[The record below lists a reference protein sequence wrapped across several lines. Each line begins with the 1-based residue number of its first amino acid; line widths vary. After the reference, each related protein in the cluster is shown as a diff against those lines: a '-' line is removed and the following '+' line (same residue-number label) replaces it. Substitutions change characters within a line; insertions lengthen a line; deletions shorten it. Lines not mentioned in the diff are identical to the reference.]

1 MPTIG
6 LDISDTA
13 MRFVELVPKRKGF
26 VIGRFGE
33 RQIPRGVIEAGE
45 VKKAT
50 DLQTIFIDIKK
61 TYGLEFVSVSLP
73 EERAYL
79 FELRL
84 PIMKYSDIRGAI
96 ELSLEE
102 HVPIKTSE
110 AIFDYD
116 IIKED
121 QSFMNVSVCVVPGAL
136 IDGYLEAFSGSGIVP
151 TSFEIEAHSISRA
164 LVPEGSSGTFMTV
177 DFGKTRTGIAIVS
190 QGVVQF
196 TSTIPI
202 GGEALTELIIKTL
215 NVSYDEAI
223 NIKRERGIDMDSNK
237 DELSVAIMSVVSV
250 IRDEI
255 NKHQM
260 YWQGHTDDYGKKRP
274 EIENIYLCGGES
286 NMIGLLEYLSGSV
299 SSPVELAN
307 ALVNVNTLE
316 NYIPGISFSDSLR
329 YATAIGL
336 ALRRP
341 Q

>member
-1 MPTIG
+1 MASVG

-45 VKKAT
+45 VKKVA
-50 DLQTIFIDIKK
+50 DLRDIFIDIKK
-61 TYGLEFVSVSLP
+61 TYNLEFVSVSLP

-84 PIMKYSDIRGAI
+84 PTMKYSDIRGAI

-102 HVPIKTSE
+102 HVPIKASE

-121 QSFMNVSVCVVPGAL
+121 QGFMNISVCVAPVVL
-136 IDGYLEAFSGSGIVP
+136 IDGYLEALSGSGIIP
-151 TSFEIEAHSISRA
+151 TSFEIEAHSIARA

-223 NIKRERGIDMDSNK
+223 NIKRERGVDMDSSN

-274 EIENIYLCGGES
+274 EIEKIYLCGGES
-286 NMIGLLEYLSGSV
+286 NMVGFLEYLSGGV

-307 ALVNVNTLE
+307 TLVNVNTLE
-316 NYIPGISFSDSLR
+316 SYIPGINFSDSLR